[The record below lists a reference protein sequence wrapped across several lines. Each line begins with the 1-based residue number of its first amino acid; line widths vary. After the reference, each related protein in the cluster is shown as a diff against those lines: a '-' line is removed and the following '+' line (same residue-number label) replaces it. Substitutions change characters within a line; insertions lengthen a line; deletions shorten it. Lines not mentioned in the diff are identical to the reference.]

1 MTGFF
6 IKKAF
11 FDGWD
16 NLFALV
22 AFNAGYLL
30 LALVFI
36 VVPPVL
42 GAGDALSLIALCLGV
57 LALGVW
63 HSLTAYAVDGI
74 ADYKSTGFQE
84 FFSRIGEAWKPGIA
98 FGLLCLL
105 VIFSFMVGI
114 PFYLGMKSFIG
125 LFLASLLFWVNLTLV
140 LASQYFLPLAARRGG
155 SLRRNA
161 RVAFTLLLDNLGFS
175 FFLLLY
181 NTVTLVLSVAL
192 AFLAPGFA
200 GLALASADAVKLRLK
215 KYNWL
220 EGKDPSMRKQ
230 RVPWVELLE
239 EEKDL
244 VGERTLKGMI
254 FPWKEGK

>member
-16 NLFALV
+16 NLFSLAAL
-22 AFNAGYLL
+22 NAGYLL
-30 LALVFI
+30 LAIVFI
-36 VVPPVL
+36 VIPSAI
-42 GAGDALSLIALCLGV
+42 GAGSVLSLVALCLGV
-57 LALGVW
+57 LCLGVW
-63 HSLTAYAVDGI
+63 HSLTACAVDLM
-74 ADYKSTGFQE
+74 ADYKSIGFRE
-84 FFSRIGEAWKPGIA
+84 FFGRIGSAWKPGIA
-98 FGLLCLL
+98 IGLVALL
-105 VIFSFMVGI
+105 VIFSFTVGI
-114 PFYLGMKSFIG
+114 PFYFGMKGFLG
-125 LFLASLLFWVNLTLV
+125 LFLASLLFWVNLTLI

-161 RVAFTLLLDNLGFS
+161 RVALTLLLDNLAFT

-181 NTVTLVLSVAL
+181 NSVSLVLSIAV
-192 AFLAPGFA
+192 AFLVPGFA
-200 GLALASADAVKLRLK
+200 GLALAGADAVKLRLR
-215 KYNWL
+215 KYEWL
-220 EGKDPSMRKQ
+220 EGKEPAARKQ
-230 RVPWVELLE
+230 RIPWDELLV

>member
-1 MTGFF
+1 MIGFF

-16 NLFALV
+16 NLFALA

-30 LALVFI
+30 LAIVFI
-36 VVPPVL
+36 LIPSAL
-42 GAGDALSLIALCLGV
+42 GAGSVLSLIALCLGV

-63 HSLTAYAVDGI
+63 HSLTACAVDAI
-74 ADYKSTGFQE
+74 ADYKSTGFRE
-84 FFSRIGEAWKPGIA
+84 FFSRLGSAWKPGAA

-105 VIFSFMVGI
+105 VIFSFTVGI

-125 LFLASLLFWVNLTLV
+125 LFLASLLFWVNLTLI
-140 LASQYFLPLAARRGG
+140 LASQYFLPLTARRGG

-161 RVAFTLLLDNLGFS
+161 RVALTLLLDNLAFS

-181 NTVTLVLSVAL
+181 NIVSLVLSIAV
-192 AFLAPGFA
+192 AFLVPGFA
-200 GLALASADAVKLRLK
+200 GLALAGADAVKLRLK
-215 KYNWL
+215 KYEWL
-220 EGKDPSMRKQ
+220 EGREPSARKQ
-230 RVPWVELLE
+230 RVPWDELLE
-239 EEKDL
+239 EEKEL